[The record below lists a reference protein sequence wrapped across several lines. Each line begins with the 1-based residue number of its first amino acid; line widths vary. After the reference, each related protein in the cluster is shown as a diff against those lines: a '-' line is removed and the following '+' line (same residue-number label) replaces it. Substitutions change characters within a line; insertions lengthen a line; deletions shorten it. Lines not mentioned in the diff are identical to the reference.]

1 MIRINKYLAQCGV
14 ASRRTADAMV
24 VERRVTV
31 NGKVADVPGFL
42 VDENTDVVLV
52 DGMVVKPAERGVY
65 IVLNKPAGYLTSLSD
80 PHHRQTVNLLLKEL
94 PHRVYPVGRLDL
106 DTEGTLLFTND
117 GELAHRLAHPKYLIL
132 RVYQA
137 QVQGRVIPDELTVL
151 AKGVMLPDGGVG
163 KAKAFLKEAG
173 DESSILSLE
182 LREGRKREVKHL
194 CKAIGHPVI
203 KLVRLSFAGID
214 SSGLSAGQ
222 WRYLTEQEID
232 GLRHLVGLAS

>member
-14 ASRRTADAMV
+14 ASRRTADTLV
-24 VERRVTV
+24 IEGRVTV
-31 NGKVADVPGFL
+31 NGKVAKVPGFL
-42 VDENTDVVLV
+42 VDENTDIVAV
-52 DGMVVKPAERGVY
+52 DGISVKPAETSVY

-80 PHHRQTVNLLLKEL
+80 PHHRQTVNLLLKGL
-94 PHRVYPVGRLDL
+94 PHRVYPIGRLDL

-117 GELAHRLAHPKYLIL
+117 GELAHRLAHPKYQIL

-137 QVQGRVIPDELTVL
+137 QVEGRVIPDELTVL
-151 AKGVMLPDGGVG
+151 DKGVMLPDGDIGR
-163 KAKAFLKEAG
+163 AKARLEEAG
-173 DESSILSLE
+173 DESSRLMLE
-182 LREGRKREVKHL
+182 LMEGRKREVKHL

-214 SSGLSAGQ
+214 SSGLSVGQ

-232 GLRHLVGLAS
+232 SLRRLVGLAS